1 VDKTKLHL
9 FGLSETS
16 LSLDEM
22 ATRSG
27 VSAVTGGADH
37 HHLRA
42 NQSKFSLNGSM
53 NPIERAIR
61 KKVMQE
67 ASRHGGSTA
76 AALKAKAEEYDP
88 ARA

>member
-1 VDKTKLHL
+1 
-9 FGLSETS
+9 
-16 LSLDEM
+16 
-22 ATRSG
+22 
-27 VSAVTGGADH
+27 
-37 HHLRA
+37 
-42 NQSKFSLNGSM
+42 M

-88 ARA
+88 SRA